1 VTRRQADLLLVF
13 TCAIWGLSFP
23 TVKVALAEAS
33 PLTFVAIRFC
43 LGALILIP
51 GTRLL
56 PLPSRRELLAGLLL
70 GALLGVGFATQA
82 VGLEYTTASRSA
94 FIVALSSVLAPL
106 VAFFVMRERLSLWTL
121 AALGLATAG
130 IYFLTD
136 PGAGGLNRGDWWT
149 MLTAGVFGAQIVAV
163 HELGL
168 RFDIRRLV
176 LIEIVVVALG
186 VGIAAPLL
194 EPVRFAVTTRSILA
208 LLYCGVAATAVALLL
223 QMRAQKALSSGRAAL
238 LFCTE
243 PVFASLASW
252 LWLGERLSLMQWAG
266 GAMIVVGMLVAEPKN
281 ETSDDRRQT
290 SALRG
295 STDV

>member
-1 VTRRQADLLLVF
+1 MTRRQADLLLVF

-23 TVKVALAEAS
+23 TVKVALADAS
-33 PLTFVAIRFC
+33 PLAFVAIRFL
-43 LGALILIP
+43 LGALILLP
-51 GTRLL
+51 GTRLR
-56 PLPSRRELLAGLLL
+56 PLPSRGEWFAGLLL

-82 VGLEYTTASRSA
+82 VGLAYTTASRSA

-106 VAFFVMRERLSLWTL
+106 VAFVAVRERLSWWTV

-149 MLTAGVFGAQIVAV
+149 LITAVVFGAQIVAV

-176 LIEIVVVALG
+176 FIEIVVVAIG
-186 VGIAAPLL
+186 VGVAAPLL
-194 EPVRFAVTTRSILA
+194 EPVRFAVTTQSVLA
-208 LLYCGVAATAVALLL
+208 LAYCGVAATAVALLL
-223 QMRAQKALSSGRAAL
+223 QMRAQKDLSSGRAAL

-252 LWLGERLSLMQWAG
+252 LWLGERLSLEQWLG
-266 GAMIVVGMLVAEPKN
+266 GGMIVVGMLVAEPK
-281 ETSDDRRQT
+281 ETSD
-290 SALRG
+290 
-295 STDV
+295 V

>member
-23 TVKVALAEAS
+23 TVKVALADAS
-33 PLTFVAIRFC
+33 PLAFVAIRFM
-43 LGALILIP
+43 LGALILLP
-51 GTRLL
+51 GTRLR
-56 PLPSRRELLAGLLL
+56 PLPSRGEWFAGLLL

-82 VGLEYTTASRSA
+82 VGLAYTTASRSA

-106 VAFFVMRERLSLWTL
+106 VAFVAVRERLSWWTV

-149 MLTAGVFGAQIVAV
+149 LITALVFGAQIVAV
-163 HELGL
+163 HELGI

-176 LIEIVVVALG
+176 FIEIVVVAAG
-186 VGIAAPLL
+186 VGVAAPLL
-194 EPVRFAVTTRSILA
+194 EPVRFAVTTRSVLA
-208 LLYCGVAATAVALLL
+208 LAYCGVAATAVALLL
-223 QMRAQKALSSGRAAL
+223 QMRAQKDLSSGRAAL

-252 LWLGERLSLMQWAG
+252 LWLGERLSLTQWVG
-266 GAMIVVGMLVAEPKN
+266 GGMIVVGMLVAEPK
-281 ETSDDRRQT
+281 EAVSHQP
-290 SALRG
+290 SAV
-295 STDV
+295 S

>member
-1 VTRRQADLLLVF
+1 MTRRQADLLLVF

-23 TVKVALAEAS
+23 TVKVALADAS
-33 PLTFVAIRFC
+33 PLAFVAIRFT
-43 LGALILIP
+43 LGALILLP
-51 GTRLL
+51 GTRLR
-56 PLPSRRELLAGLLL
+56 PLPSRGEWFAGLLL

-82 VGLEYTTASRSA
+82 VGLAYTTASRSA

-106 VAFFVMRERLSLWTL
+106 VAFVAVRERLSWWTV

-149 MLTAGVFGAQIVAV
+149 LITALVFGAQIVAV

-176 LIEIVVVALG
+176 FIEIVVVAVG
-186 VGIAAPLL
+186 VGVAAPLL
-194 EPVRFAVTTRSILA
+194 EPVRFAVTTQSVLA
-208 LLYCGVAATAVALLL
+208 LAYCGVAATAVALLL
-223 QMRAQKALSSGRAAL
+223 QMRAQKDLSSGRAAL

-252 LWLGERLSLMQWAG
+252 LWLGERLSLTQWVG
-266 GAMIVVGMLVAEPKN
+266 GAMIVVGMLVAEPK
-281 ETSDDRRQT
+281 EAVSHQP
-290 SALRG
+290 SAV
-295 STDV
+295 S

>member
-1 VTRRQADLLLVF
+1 MTRRQADLLLVF

-23 TVKVALAEAS
+23 TVKVALADAS
-33 PLTFVAIRFC
+33 PLAFVAVRFM
-43 LGALILIP
+43 LGALILLP
-51 GTRLL
+51 GTRLR
-56 PLPSRRELLAGLLL
+56 PLPSRGEWFAGLLL

-82 VGLEYTTASRSA
+82 VGLAYTTASRSA

-106 VAFFVMRERLSLWTL
+106 VAFVAVRERLSWWTV

-149 MLTAGVFGAQIVAV
+149 LITALVFGAQIVAV

-176 LIEIVVVALG
+176 FIEIVVVAVG
-186 VGIAAPLL
+186 VGVAAPLL
-194 EPVRFAVTTRSILA
+194 EPVRFAVTTQSVLA
-208 LLYCGVAATAVALLL
+208 LAYCGVAATAVALLL
-223 QMRAQKALSSGRAAL
+223 QMRAQKDLSSGRAAL

-252 LWLGERLSLMQWAG
+252 LWLGERLSLTQWVG
-266 GAMIVVGMLVAEPKN
+266 GAKIVVGMLVAEPK
-281 ETSDDRRQT
+281 EAVSHQP
-290 SALRG
+290 SAV
-295 STDV
+295 S

>member
-1 VTRRQADLLLVF
+1 MTRRQADLLLVF

-23 TVKVALAEAS
+23 TVKVALADAS
-33 PLTFVAIRFC
+33 PLAFVAIRFM
-43 LGALILIP
+43 LGALILLP
-51 GTRLL
+51 GTRLR
-56 PLPSRRELLAGLLL
+56 PLPSRGEWFAGLLL

-82 VGLEYTTASRSA
+82 VGLAYTTASRSA
-94 FIVALSSVLAPL
+94 FIVALSSVLAHL
-106 VAFFVMRERLSLWTL
+106 VAFVAVRERLSWWTV

-149 MLTAGVFGAQIVAV
+149 LITALVFGAQIVAV

-176 LIEIVVVALG
+176 FIEIVVVAVG
-186 VGIAAPLL
+186 VGVAAPLL
-194 EPVRFAVTTRSILA
+194 EPVRFAVTTQSVLA
-208 LLYCGVAATAVALLL
+208 LAYCGVAATAVALLL
-223 QMRAQKALSSGRAAL
+223 QMRAQKDLSSGRAAL

-252 LWLGERLSLMQWAG
+252 LWLGERLSLTQWVG
-266 GAMIVVGMLVAEPKN
+266 GGMIVVGMLVAEPK
-281 ETSDDRRQT
+281 ETSDVRRQT
-290 SALRG
+290 SEKA
-295 STDV
+295 SPADV

>member
-1 VTRRQADLLLVF
+1 MTRRRADLLLVF

-23 TVKVALAEAS
+23 TVKVALADAS
-33 PLTFVAIRFC
+33 PLAFVAIRFL
-43 LGALILIP
+43 LGALILLP
-51 GTRLL
+51 GTRLR
-56 PLPSRRELLAGLLL
+56 PLPSRGEWLAGLLL

-82 VGLEYTTASRSA
+82 VGLAYTTASRSA

-106 VAFFVMRERLSLWTL
+106 VAFVAVRERLSWWTV

-149 MLTAGVFGAQIVAV
+149 LITALVFGAQIVAV

-176 LIEIVVVALG
+176 FIEIVVVAVG
-186 VGIAAPLL
+186 VGAAAPLL
-194 EPVRFAVTTRSILA
+194 EPVRFVVTTQSVLA
-208 LLYCGVAATAVALLL
+208 LAYCGVAATAVALLL
-223 QMRAQKALSSGRAAL
+223 QMRAQKDLSSGRAAL

-252 LWLGERLSLMQWAG
+252 LWLGERLSLTQWIG
-266 GAMIVVGMLVAEPKN
+266 GGMIVVGMLVAEPK
-281 ETSDDRRQT
+281 ETSGVRRQT
-290 SALRG
+290 SEKAAPA
-295 STDV
+295 DV

>member
-1 VTRRQADLLLVF
+1 
-13 TCAIWGLSFP
+13 
-23 TVKVALAEAS
+23 VALADAS
-33 PLTFVAIRFC
+33 PLAFVAVRFL
-43 LGALILIP
+43 LGALILLP
-51 GTRLL
+51 GTRLR
-56 PLPSRRELLAGLLL
+56 PFPSGPELRAGLLL

-82 VGLEYTTASRSA
+82 VGLAYTSPSRSA

-106 VAFFVMRERLSLWTL
+106 VAFFVVRERLSPWTL

-149 MLTAGVFGAQIVAV
+149 MLTAAVFGAQIVAV

-176 LIEIVVVALG
+176 FVEIVVVAVG

-208 LLYCGVAATAVALLL
+208 LAYCGVAATAVALLL
-223 QMRAQKALSSGRAAL
+223 QMRAQKDLSSGRAAL

-252 LWLGERLSLMQWAG
+252 LWLGERLSLVQWLG
-266 GAMIVVGMLVAEPKN
+266 GGMIVLGMLAAEPK
-281 ETSDDRRQT
+281 ETSAR
-290 SALRG
+290 
-295 STDV
+295 

>member
-1 VTRRQADLLLVF
+1 MTRRQADLLLVF

-23 TVKVALAEAS
+23 TVKVALADAS
-33 PLTFVAIRFC
+33 PLAFVAIRFM
-43 LGALILIP
+43 LGALILLP
-51 GTRLL
+51 GTRLR
-56 PLPSRRELLAGLLL
+56 PLPSRGEWFAGLLL

-82 VGLEYTTASRSA
+82 VGLAYTTASRSA

-106 VAFFVMRERLSLWTL
+106 VAFVAVRERLSWWTV

-149 MLTAGVFGAQIVAV
+149 LITALVFGAQIVAV
-163 HELGL
+163 HELGI

-176 LIEIVVVALG
+176 FIEIVVVAAG
-186 VGIAAPLL
+186 VGVAAPLL
-194 EPVRFAVTTRSILA
+194 EPVRFAVTTRSVLA
-208 LLYCGVAATAVALLL
+208 LAYCGVAATAVALLL
-223 QMRAQKALSSGRAAL
+223 QMRAQKDLSSGRAAL

-252 LWLGERLSLMQWAG
+252 LWLGERLSLTQWVG
-266 GAMIVVGMLVAEPKN
+266 GGMIVVGMLVAEPK
-281 ETSDDRRQT
+281 EAVSHQP
-290 SALRG
+290 SAV
-295 STDV
+295 S

>member
-1 VTRRQADLLLVF
+1 MTRRQADLLLVF

-23 TVKVALAEAS
+23 TVKVALADAS
-33 PLTFVAIRFC
+33 PLAFVAVRFM
-43 LGALILIP
+43 LGALILLP
-51 GTRLL
+51 GTRLR
-56 PLPSRRELLAGLLL
+56 PLPSRGEWFAGLLL

-82 VGLEYTTASRSA
+82 VGLAYTTASRSA

-106 VAFFVMRERLSLWTL
+106 VAFVAVRERLSWWTV

-149 MLTAGVFGAQIVAV
+149 LITALVFGAQIVAV

-176 LIEIVVVALG
+176 FIEIVVVAVG
-186 VGIAAPLL
+186 VGVAAPLL
-194 EPVRFAVTTRSILA
+194 EPVRFAVTTQSVLA
-208 LLYCGVAATAVALLL
+208 LAYCGVAATAVALLL
-223 QMRAQKALSSGRAAL
+223 QMRAQKDLSSGRAAL

-252 LWLGERLSLMQWAG
+252 LWLGERLSLTQWVG
-266 GAMIVVGMLVAEPKN
+266 GAMIVVGMLVAEPK
-281 ETSDDRRQT
+281 EAVSHQP
-290 SALRG
+290 SAV
-295 STDV
+295 S

>member
-1 VTRRQADLLLVF
+1 MTRRQADLLLVF

-23 TVKVALAEAS
+23 TVKVALADAS
-33 PLTFVAIRFC
+33 PLAFVAVRFM
-43 LGALILIP
+43 LGALILLP
-51 GTRLL
+51 GTRLR
-56 PLPSRRELLAGLLL
+56 PLPSRGEWFAGLLL

-82 VGLEYTTASRSA
+82 VGLAYTTASRSA

-106 VAFFVMRERLSLWTL
+106 VAFVAVRERLSWWTV

-149 MLTAGVFGAQIVAV
+149 LITALVFGAQIVAV

-176 LIEIVVVALG
+176 FIEIVVVAVG
-186 VGIAAPLL
+186 VGVAAPLL
-194 EPVRFAVTTRSILA
+194 EPVRFAVTTQSVLA
-208 LLYCGVAATAVALLL
+208 LAYCGVAATAVALLL
-223 QMRAQKALSSGRAAL
+223 QMRAQKDLSSGRAAL

-252 LWLGERLSLMQWAG
+252 LWLGERLSLTQWVG
-266 GAMIVVGMLVAEPKN
+266 GGMIVVGMLVAEPK
-281 ETSDDRRQT
+281 EAVSHQP
-290 SALRG
+290 SAV
-295 STDV
+295 S

>member
-1 VTRRQADLLLVF
+1 MTRRQADLLLVF

-23 TVKVALAEAS
+23 TVKVALADAS
-33 PLTFVAIRFC
+33 PLAFVAIRFV
-43 LGALILIP
+43 LGALILLP
-51 GTRLL
+51 GTRLR
-56 PLPSRRELLAGLLL
+56 PLPSRGEWFAGLLL

-82 VGLEYTTASRSA
+82 VGLAYTTASRSA

-106 VAFFVMRERLSLWTL
+106 VAFVVVRERLSWWTV
-121 AALGLATAG
+121 AALALATAG

-149 MLTAGVFGAQIVAV
+149 LITALVFGAQIVAV

-176 LIEIVVVALG
+176 FIEIVVVAIG
-186 VGIAAPLL
+186 VGVAAPLL
-194 EPVRFAVTTRSILA
+194 EPVRFAVTTQSVLA
-208 LLYCGVAATAVALLL
+208 LAYCGVAATAVALLL
-223 QMRAQKALSSGRAAL
+223 QMRAQKDLSSGRAAL

-252 LWLGERLSLMQWAG
+252 LWLGERLSLTQWVG
-266 GAMIVVGMLVAEPKN
+266 GAMIVVGMLVAEPK
-281 ETSDDRRQT
+281 EAVSHQP
-290 SALRG
+290 SAV
-295 STDV
+295 S

>member
-1 VTRRQADLLLVF
+1 MTRRQADLLLVF

-23 TVKVALAEAS
+23 TVKVALADAS
-33 PLTFVAIRFC
+33 PLAFVAIRFM
-43 LGALILIP
+43 LGALILLP
-51 GTRLL
+51 GTRLR
-56 PLPSRRELLAGLLL
+56 PLPSRGEWFAGLLL

-82 VGLEYTTASRSA
+82 VGLAYTTASRSA

-106 VAFFVMRERLSLWTL
+106 VAFVAVRERLSWWTV

-149 MLTAGVFGAQIVAV
+149 LITALVFGAQIVAV

-176 LIEIVVVALG
+176 FIEIVVVAVG
-186 VGIAAPLL
+186 VGVAAPLL
-194 EPVRFAVTTRSILA
+194 EPVRFAVTTQSLLA
-208 LLYCGVAATAVALLL
+208 LAYCGVAATAVALLL
-223 QMRAQKALSSGRAAL
+223 QMRAQKDLSSGRAAL

-252 LWLGERLSLMQWAG
+252 LWLGERLSLTQWVG
-266 GAMIVVGMLVAEPKN
+266 GGMIVVGMLVAEPK
-281 ETSDDRRQT
+281 EAVSHQP
-290 SALRG
+290 SAV
-295 STDV
+295 S

>member
-1 VTRRQADLLLVF
+1 MTRRQADLLLVF

-23 TVKVALAEAS
+23 TVKVALADAS
-33 PLTFVAIRFC
+33 PLAFVAIRFV
-43 LGALILIP
+43 LGALILLP
-51 GTRLL
+51 GTRLR
-56 PLPSRRELLAGLLL
+56 PLPSRGEWFAGLLL

-82 VGLEYTTASRSA
+82 VGLAYTTASRSA

-106 VAFFVMRERLSLWTL
+106 VAFVVVRERLSWWTV
-121 AALGLATAG
+121 AALALATAG

-149 MLTAGVFGAQIVAV
+149 LITALVFGAQIVAV

-176 LIEIVVVALG
+176 FMEIVVVAIG
-186 VGIAAPLL
+186 VGVAAPLL
-194 EPVRFAVTTRSILA
+194 EPVRFAVTTQSVLA
-208 LLYCGVAATAVALLL
+208 LAYCGVAATAVALLL
-223 QMRAQKALSSGRAAL
+223 QMRAQKDLSSGRAAL

-252 LWLGERLSLMQWAG
+252 LWLGERLSLTQWVG
-266 GAMIVVGMLVAEPKN
+266 GAMIVVGMLVAEPK
-281 ETSDDRRQT
+281 EAVSHQP
-290 SALRG
+290 SAV
-295 STDV
+295 S

>member
-23 TVKVALAEAS
+23 TVKVALADAS
-33 PLTFVAIRFC
+33 PLAFVAIRFL
-43 LGALILIP
+43 LGALILLP
-51 GTRLL
+51 GTRLR
-56 PLPSRRELLAGLLL
+56 PLPSRGEWFAGLLL

-82 VGLEYTTASRSA
+82 VGLAYTTASRSA

-106 VAFFVMRERLSLWTL
+106 VAFVAVRERLSWWTV

-149 MLTAGVFGAQIVAV
+149 LITAVVFGAQIVAV

-176 LIEIVVVALG
+176 FIEIVVVAIG
-186 VGIAAPLL
+186 VGVAAPLL
-194 EPVRFAVTTRSILA
+194 EPVRFAVTTQSVLA
-208 LLYCGVAATAVALLL
+208 LAYCGVAATAVALLL
-223 QMRAQKALSSGRAAL
+223 QMRAQKDLSSGRAAL

-252 LWLGERLSLMQWAG
+252 LWLGERLSLEQWLG
-266 GAMIVVGMLVAEPKN
+266 GGMIVVGMLVAEPK
-281 ETSDDRRQT
+281 ETSD
-290 SALRG
+290 
-295 STDV
+295 V

>member
-1 VTRRQADLLLVF
+1 MTRRRADLLLVF

-23 TVKVALAEAS
+23 TVKVALADAS
-33 PLTFVAIRFC
+33 PLAFVAIRFL
-43 LGALILIP
+43 LGALILLP
-51 GTRLL
+51 GTRLR
-56 PLPSRRELLAGLLL
+56 PLPSRGEWFAGLLL

-82 VGLEYTTASRSA
+82 VGLAYTTASRSA

-106 VAFFVMRERLSLWTL
+106 VAFAAVRERLSWWTV

-149 MLTAGVFGAQIVAV
+149 LITALVFGAQIVAV

-176 LIEIVVVALG
+176 FIEIVVVAVG
-186 VGIAAPLL
+186 VGAAAPLL
-194 EPVRFAVTTRSILA
+194 EPVRFVVTTQSVLA
-208 LLYCGVAATAVALLL
+208 LAYCGVAATAVALLL
-223 QMRAQKALSSGRAAL
+223 QMRAQKDLSSGRAAL

-252 LWLGERLSLMQWAG
+252 LWLGERLSLEQWIG
-266 GAMIVVGMLVAEPKN
+266 GGMIVVGMLVAEPK
-281 ETSDDRRQT
+281 ETSDVRRQT
-290 SALRG
+290 SEKAAPA
-295 STDV
+295 DV

>member
-1 VTRRQADLLLVF
+1 MTRRQADLLLVF

-23 TVKVALAEAS
+23 TVKVALADAS
-33 PLTFVAIRFC
+33 PLAFVAIRFM
-43 LGALILIP
+43 LGALILLP
-51 GTRLL
+51 GTRLR
-56 PLPSRRELLAGLLL
+56 PLPSRGEWLAGLLL

-82 VGLEYTTASRSA
+82 VGLAYTTASRSA

-106 VAFFVMRERLSLWTL
+106 VAFVVVRERLSWWTV

-149 MLTAGVFGAQIVAV
+149 LITALVFGAQIVAV

-168 RFDIRRLV
+168 RFEIRRLV
-176 LIEIVVVALG
+176 FIEIVVVAIG
-186 VGIAAPLL
+186 VGVAAPLL
-194 EPVRFAVTTRSILA
+194 EPVRFAVTTRSVLA
-208 LLYCGVAATAVALLL
+208 LAYCGVAATAVALLL
-223 QMRAQKALSSGRAAL
+223 QMRAQKDLSSGRAAL

-252 LWLGERLSLMQWAG
+252 LWLGERLSLTQWVG
-266 GAMIVVGMLVAEPKN
+266 GAMIVVGMLVAEPK
-281 ETSDDRRQT
+281 EAVSHQA
-290 SALRG
+290 SAV
-295 STDV
+295 S

>member
-1 VTRRQADLLLVF
+1 MTRRQADLLLVF

-23 TVKVALAEAS
+23 TVKVALADAS
-33 PLTFVAIRFC
+33 PLAFVAIRFM
-43 LGALILIP
+43 LGALILLP
-51 GTRLL
+51 GTRLR
-56 PLPSRRELLAGLLL
+56 PLPSRGEWFAGLLL

-82 VGLEYTTASRSA
+82 VGLAYTTASRSA

-106 VAFFVMRERLSLWTL
+106 VAFVAVRERLSWWTV

-136 PGAGGLNRGDWWT
+136 PGAGGLTRGDWWT
-149 MLTAGVFGAQIVAV
+149 LITALVFGAQIVAV

-176 LIEIVVVALG
+176 FIEIVVVAVG
-186 VGIAAPLL
+186 VGVAAPLL
-194 EPVRFAVTTRSILA
+194 EPVRFAVTTQSLLA
-208 LLYCGVAATAVALLL
+208 LAYCGVAATAVALLL
-223 QMRAQKALSSGRAAL
+223 QMRAQKDLSSGRAAL

-252 LWLGERLSLMQWAG
+252 LWLGERLSLTQWVG
-266 GAMIVVGMLVAEPKN
+266 GGMIVVGMLVAEPK
-281 ETSDDRRQT
+281 EAVSHQP
-290 SALRG
+290 SAV
-295 STDV
+295 S

>member
-1 VTRRQADLLLVF
+1 MTRRQADLLLVF

-23 TVKVALAEAS
+23 TVKVALADAS
-33 PLTFVAIRFC
+33 PLAFVAIRFV
-43 LGALILIP
+43 LGALILLP
-51 GTRLL
+51 GTRLR
-56 PLPSRRELLAGLLL
+56 PLPSRGEWFAGLLL

-82 VGLEYTTASRSA
+82 VGLAYTTASRSA

-106 VAFFVMRERLSLWTL
+106 VAFVVVRERLSWWTV

-149 MLTAGVFGAQIVAV
+149 LITALVFGAQIVAV

-176 LIEIVVVALG
+176 FIEIVVVAIG
-186 VGIAAPLL
+186 VGVAAPLL
-194 EPVRFAVTTRSILA
+194 EPVRFAVTTQSVLA
-208 LLYCGVAATAVALLL
+208 LAYCGVAATAVALLL
-223 QMRAQKALSSGRAAL
+223 QMRAQKDLSSGRAAL

-252 LWLGERLSLMQWAG
+252 LWLGERLSLTQWVG
-266 GAMIVVGMLVAEPKN
+266 GAMIVVGMLVAEPK
-281 ETSDDRRQT
+281 EAVSHQP
-290 SALRG
+290 SAV
-295 STDV
+295 S